1 MSHTTIAEN
10 QGWDAC
16 VTRVACG
23 PGLAAH
29 LIATPRY
36 LVVLDTLGHPAA
48 GSELLESARGL
59 LGSRQMLVV
68 TTHADWDHYFGN
80 QAFSCPI
87 LGTRACVARVAVDGP
102 VELARKA
109 AEDASLWGEVRL
121 TPPNLAFEGEFVIDD
136 FIRLLPTP
144 GHRHDHVAAWIPS
157 LSLLLPGDLLEAPIP
172 ITDDAPAALADYE
185 RSLEALLEL
194 GASWVLA
201 NHADPCAGPALIEE
215 NLRYLREL
223 RACAARVLSGELASM
238 EEAFPFRWEGV
249 ADFYREEHAR
259 ACASALTISA
269 APSS

>member
-1 MSHTTIAEN
+1 MTHTYVVEN
-10 QGWDAC
+10 QGWDSC
-16 VTRVACG
+16 VTRVASG

-48 GSELLESARGL
+48 GAELLAAARGMV
-59 LGSRQMLVV
+59 GARQLLVV

-80 QAFSCPI
+80 QVFDCPI

-102 VELARKA
+102 VELAGKA
-109 AEDASLWGEVRL
+109 AEGALWREVVL

-144 GHRHDHVAAWIPS
+144 GHRADHVAAWIPS
-157 LSLLLPGDLLEAPIP
+157 LSLLLPGDLLESPIP
-172 ITDDAPAALADYE
+172 ITDDAPEALADYE
-185 RSLEALLEL
+185 RSLESLLEL
-194 GASWVLA
+194 KPTWVLA

-223 RACAARVLSGELASM
+223 RTAAGQVRGGEVGSM
-238 EEAFPFRWEGV
+238 EEAFPFRWEGA

-259 ACASALTISA
+259 ACASALA
-269 APSS
+269 VAR